1 MIERLE
7 ERHPILSTIEPVVAS
22 ARHVRVHP
30 DRVEAVAEWM
40 AYETL
45 PWPDFRFPM
54 IPDGN
59 DADTMDFIFLAASTI
74 FAFTDFE
81 KHIIFTTELDGAELS
96 DSDAMMACLKR
107 AHDRGTPI
115 LEGSYL
121 QGRHTRRSREA
132 LSRQYRDADAR

>member
-7 ERHPILSTIEPVVAS
+7 KRHPILSTIEPVVAS

-45 PWPDFRFPM
+45 PWPDFRFLM

-59 DADTMDFIFLAASTI
+59 DADTMDFIFLEASTN

-81 KHIIFTTELDGAELS
+81 NNNRYCQIELVT
-96 DSDAMMACLKR
+96 
-107 AHDRGTPI
+107 DRMV
-115 LEGSYL
+115 
-121 QGRHTRRSREA
+121 Q
-132 LSRQYRDADAR
+132 